1 VGAARKDGVEIRA
14 ETGRA
19 ITVFCSPWNASKS
32 VTAAATHTHN
42 LQVAGSPETTHAC
55 FCFSL
60 IIYQP
65 DRARRL
71 QAG

>member
-32 VTAAATHTHN
+32 VTAAATHTQ
-42 LQVAGSPETTHAC
+42 LAGGWEP
-55 FCFSL
+55 
-60 IIYQP
+60 
-65 DRARRL
+65 
-71 QAG
+71 